1 MIDVEAACVRRDV
14 ANAESEVKSCARF
27 TYHNCELLKMANDM
41 STAET
46 NALWCEALFRFP

>member
-1 MIDVEAACVRRDV
+1 MIDVEAVCVRRDL

-27 TYHNCELLKMANDM
+27 TYHNCELLKMEHDM
-41 STAET
+41 SSAET